1 MRKFTLSFCAVL
13 FIGSILFAQVQ
24 PTNASLENWTLVGTA
39 FSNPDDW
46 QTTNLDL
53 TPIGVFETTTEQ
65 TTGAQDGASFARL
78 ITTDAAGMY
87 TLPGMLTFGIINIA
101 NQTLTGGV
109 PYTDRPEYFRG
120 YYNYNSTGDL
130 CGIGCYFTKWNG
142 TSADTVAIGSFYS
155 DVSTTAWTMFDILI
169 DYQLSI
175 APDTMN
181 IVISSSG
188 TTPVIG
194 SVLDVDNLY
203 FEGLVLGVNEINGS
217 KELAIYPNPSK
228 DIFNITISNIKSVE
242 VIDITG
248 KVVYYSSYK
257 NNVNNVKINLSD
269 KEVGVYMVK
278 IKTDSKVITKKLLL
292 N

>member
-1 MRKFTLSFCAVL
+1 MKKFILSFCAVL

-24 PTNASLENWTLVGTA
+24 PTNASFENWTSAGTY
-39 FSNPDDW
+39 SNPDGW
-46 QTTNLDL
+46 KSTNAD
-53 TPIGVFETTTEQ
+53 IGLVFETTTEQ

-78 ITTDAAGMY
+78 TTIDASGIY
-87 TLPGMLTFGIINIA
+87 ILPGILTFGIINIA

-142 TSADTVAIGSFYS
+142 TSADTVATGAFYS
-155 DVSTTAWTMFDILI
+155 DVSTASWIMFDILI
-169 DYQLSI
+169 DYQLAI

-181 IVISSSG
+181 IIISSSG

-203 FEGLVLGVNEINGS
+203 FVGLVPVGLNKINGS
-217 KELAIYPNPSK
+217 EELTIYPNPSK

-248 KVVYYSSYK
+248 KVIYYSSYK

-269 KEVGVYMVK
+269 KEVGVYLIK